1 MDMQTSERV
10 SGFGIGFQSGR
21 LLPLILVSSALIL
34 AVTGCKRH
42 GESRPKAQQPPATP
56 APATQAP
63 ATSSPETG
71 TSSAATESMLA
82 LADFKSTSP
91 FYPTADVTKV
101 ALDNRTLSE
110 PSEYQDLMSALV
122 RFLDTAAET
131 EYPEQTPVARP
142 AIKLDTAEGRYSY
155 MLVPGDP
162 AIKCYLPDKYMPWLY
177 GDQEAYDELIST
189 LDKLYG
195 RPLPRERP

>member
-1 MDMQTSERV
+1 
-10 SGFGIGFQSGR
+10 
-21 LLPLILVSSALIL
+21 LLPLVVSLALT
-34 AVTGCKRH
+34 VTDTGCKRH
-42 GESRPKAQQPPATP
+42 NISQPSGSPTTTESAAPSPPAQT
-56 APATQAP
+56 TP
-63 ATSSPETG
+63 ATSEAPVDSEPTR
-71 TSSAATESMLA
+71 A

-91 FYPTADVTKV
+91 FYPQEEVLKV
-101 ALDNRTLSE
+101 AIDNVTLFE

-142 AIKLDTAEGRYSY
+142 AIKLDTAAGRYSY

-177 GDQEAYDELIST
+177 GDQAAYDELIST

-195 RPLPRERP
+195 TPLPRERP